1 MSLNDIFKKDGRL
14 NYYYVIPK
22 LGSTKKDRRWSCHY
36 FQLKCKKG
44 FVCVQ
49 FFKSNI
55 QVHFQK
61 ISEGQCQNINR
72 VINPPIHPSLLAAIN
87 IKDLYYFYSIG
98 YSIYSFLC
106 FITFYHRF
114 FDKFQIYWRHCYIT
128 LKVTIQNIVFYPNFC
143 RTSLIT
149 IQIYL
154 RQIG

>member
-1 MSLNDIFKKDGRL
+1 M
-14 NYYYVIPK
+14 
-22 LGSTKKDRRWSCHY
+22 
-36 FQLKCKKG
+36 
-44 FVCVQ
+44 
-49 FFKSNI
+49 
-55 QVHFQK
+55 
-61 ISEGQCQNINR
+61 
-72 VINPPIHPSLLAAIN
+72 INPPIHPSWLAAIN

-114 FDKFQIYWRHCYIT
+114 FDEFQIYWGHCYIT

-154 RQIG
+154 RECIMWKEKFPTARIIFYSRLITQLISFDLAKLRQVTDKMTMKIHPYITLLWANWNWEFWKD